1 VSGLKSADRVLRFT
15 CKKCQSRGW
24 QGWARLYHIAVILV
38 PGKQCTLPRTKHFIE
53 KRIMPKP
60 KRPPGKKS
68 SAPSEDKADTLA
80 QKLCDLAI
88 ELVEQED
95 SESMADSL
103 KQTKSEFHKI
113 IRKSIY
119 QKKNDILLESLERTR
134 YADSSAYQF
143 LKENIEEA
151 SGVIL
156 IRDDEGNS
164 FEVNAFVIPIFA
176 HTTGGLDSAQCFQD
190 EEAFDLLTGS
200 FKEAQLESPDASVV
214 LVSHAY
220 HLDEINRIGYSQLNE
235 MVYDA
240 HASMTRKKLTA
251 TPAIGRSIAGWPE
264 NPFEP
269 QDHAVELRF
278 LLGFALKKIDDAFYR
293 VPEDDDAADA
303 WFEAREERFR
313 RWTEKVAPLVKR
325 CLVTDGREID
335 VNFLYQDLFHGGRDH
350 GIAEYDM
357 LQMMSELHHSLQ
369 EHGVEPESTKAIMGF
384 TEVPD
389 EMVLRVNLYAEKDG
403 ALVASSEKPVDAVRD
418 PQVEAADAYDALM
431 TLGVKSIGFAEKF
444 DSDGQALDVRPY
456 EA

>member
-1 VSGLKSADRVLRFT
+1 
-15 CKKCQSRGW
+15 
-24 QGWARLYHIAVILV
+24 
-38 PGKQCTLPRTKHFIE
+38 
-53 KRIMPKP
+53 MPKP
-60 KRPPGKKS
+60 KRPPKKKS
-68 SAPSEDKADTLA
+68 AAPPEDKADILA

-119 QKKNDILLESLERTR
+119 QKKDLILLESLERTR

-156 IRDDEGNS
+156 VREGEGKAL
-164 FEVNAFVIPIFA
+164 EVNAFVIPIFA

-190 EEAFDLLTGS
+190 GEAFDLLISS
-200 FKEAQLESPDASVV
+200 FKDAQLESPDATVV

-220 HLDEINRIGYSQLNE
+220 HFDEMNRIGYGQLNE

-251 TPAIGRSIAGWPE
+251 TPAIDRSISGWPE

-278 LLGFALKKIDDAFYR
+278 VLGFALKSTDDAFYR
-293 VPEDDDAADA
+293 VPEDEDAADA
-303 WFEAREERFR
+303 YFEAREERFR
-313 RWTEKVAPLVKR
+313 RWTEKAAPLVKR

-335 VNFLYQDLFHGGRDH
+335 VNFLYQDLFHSGKDR

-357 LQMMSELHHSLQ
+357 LQMMSELNHALQ
-369 EHGVEPESTKAIMGF
+369 EHGIEPESTKAIMGL
-384 TEVPD
+384 TEIQG
-389 EMVLRVNLYAEKDG
+389 EMALRVNLYAAKDD
-403 ALVASSEKPVDAVRD
+403 ALLASSDKPVDAAGD
-418 PQVEAADAYDALM
+418 PELEAADACDALM
-431 TLGVKSIGFAEKF
+431 TLGVKSIGLAAKF
-444 DSDGQALDVRPY
+444 DTDGQPLDVRPY